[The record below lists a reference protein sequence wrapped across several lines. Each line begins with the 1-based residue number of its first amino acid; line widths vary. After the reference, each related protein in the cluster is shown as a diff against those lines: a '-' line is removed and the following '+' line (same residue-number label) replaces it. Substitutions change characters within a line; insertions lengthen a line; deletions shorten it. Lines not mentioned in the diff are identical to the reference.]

1 MEEYSTAM
9 EELKQLLIQESN
21 GTITEVPSDHFV
33 KILWAHKLG
42 DPVKVEHII
51 LAWNWVEK
59 FLFEA

>member
-1 MEEYSTAM
+1 MVLGLVTSFSEYPVLET
-9 EELKQLLIQESN
+9 
-21 GTITEVPSDHFV
+21 
-33 KILWAHKLG
+33 KLG